1 MFPLLANLIT
11 VFRISLIFCLLP
23 LMTERQYLW
32 KFVLIFQIIF
42 LAATITDYLD
52 GYIAR
57 KYKQQ
62 TVFGK
67 FFDPIADKL
76 LVIAALFYLGNFRT
90 ISSNPS
96 MPPLFVIPFEV
107 FPVILMIIVI
117 REFLVTG
124 VRLLASDKGI
134 VVSASFWGKAK
145 TLFTFLAI
153 FLLFFGLYCNP
164 NLKNS
169 FPKIFLLFVF
179 FNTIGDI
186 FLILAILLTII
197 SGIDYFCK
205 NYHIIVKN
213 FSPQNNTNTNS

>member
-11 VFRISLIFCLLP
+11 VFRIVLIFCLLP
-23 LMTERQYLW
+23 LMINHQYPW
-32 KFVLIFQIIF
+32 QFVLIFQIIF
-42 LAATITDYLD
+42 LAAIITDYLD

-76 LVIAALFYLGNFRT
+76 LVIIALFYLGHFRF
-90 ISSNPS
+90 SK
-96 MPPLFVIPFEV
+96 PPILFIIPVEI

-153 FLLFFGLYCNP
+153 FFLFFGLYCN
-164 NLKNS
+164 LDLQTF
-169 FPKIFLLFVF
+169 FPKIFKIFTF
-179 FNTIGDI
+179 FNKIGDI
-186 FLILAILLTII
+186 FLILAIFLTII
-197 SGIDYFCK
+197 SGVDYFYK